1 MNSNLARD
9 FHNPV
14 YLRRA
19 GMEALQN
26 ELGAVGAAYFIR
38 QFDPGSGNY
47 TAERDQLLE
56 GITAEEAIKGI
67 REMDEKYRRTNV

>member
-1 MNSNLARD
+1 MRD

-14 YLRRA
+14 YLRQA
-19 GMEALQN
+19 GMDALQN

-47 TAERDQLLE
+47 TAERDGFLE
-56 GITAEEAIKGI
+56 DLTAEDAIKGI
-67 REMDEKYRRTNV
+67 REMDEMYRNANK